1 MNRTADQ
8 EFSDRTRSDRE
19 NQKPRLLSG
28 ASIEED
34 HLCDNNLRPKTLDE
48 YVGQESARENLRVFI
63 SASKLRGECL
73 DHILLKGPPGL
84 GKTTLA
90 MCIAQEMGAKIKV
103 TSGPAIERPI
113 DMLVLLK
120 NLNPGDVLFIDE
132 IHRLNRN
139 VEEILYPAM
148 EDFVF
153 DRVIGKGPRA
163 ASKRIPIPRFTL
175 VGATTR
181 SGMLSSPLRDR
192 FGINFNLSFYGA
204 EELKSI
210 VKRSAGILESEIDDE
225 AAEVVAFR
233 SRGTPRIANRMLRRV
248 RDYAQVRG
256 TGRITDEIADY
267 ALNKMGIDALGLDEI
282 DRRILDCLVIK
293 FRGKPVGLETLAA
306 YVQEDPDNIEEVY
319 EPYLLQAGFMAKTP
333 RGRVAS
339 PEAFRY
345 LGKKMPKSFIQGNLW
360 E

>member
-1 MNRTADQ
+1 MSRTADTQ
-8 EFSDRTRSDRE
+8 STGSASPGREDRKS
-19 NQKPRLLSG
+19 RLLSG
-28 ASIEED
+28 ASTDED

-48 YVGQESARENLRVFI
+48 YVGQESVRENLRVFV

-90 MCIAQEMGAKIKV
+90 MCIAHEMGAKIKV

-120 NLNPGDVLFIDE
+120 NLNSGDVLFVDE

-192 FGINFNLSFYGA
+192 FGINFNLSFYGTD
-204 EELKSI
+204 ELKTI
-210 VKRSAGILESEIDDE
+210 VKRSASILEAEIDDE

-248 RDYAQVRG
+248 RDYAQVKG

-267 ALNKMGIDALGLDEI
+267 ALNRMGIDALGLDEI
-282 DRRILDCLVIK
+282 DRRILDCLVLK
-293 FRGKPVGLETLAA
+293 YRGKPVGLETLAA
-306 YVQEDPDNIEEVY
+306 YVQEDSDNIEEVY

-345 LGKKMPKSFIQGNLW
+345 LGKQMPNC
-360 E
+360 